1 MCYIS
6 FCISS
11 YERKNML
18 IELIE
23 HLLSCSSKDIEVAVV
38 DDCSKKKKKKA
49 LAAISD
55 KRFRYRVNHDN
66 RGAALCWYDALE
78 FGQGKWLFQL
88 LDRDWI
94 DIQLIDKLVKIL
106 HKLESSGVGFA
117 VAGEQFNGAKD
128 FQIFTKGLETQK
140 EFALRDSHPTGQIF
154 RRDCWRKIE
163 NRKQYFSNQEY
174 GIYPHGYLYAILGN
188 HYAGAQIYPDICA
201 KRNYRERYAK
211 TVSRVYET
219 RTDKMP
225 WFYPEQGMRFLKL
238 ACEHIG
244 LIRGMEEQQQVSKC
258 CYIRFSQ
265 FVTLLYYNACI
276 DEVVKQR
283 YHCEHLSTDYIELM
297 NNLFSY
303 IYEVH
308 KYFEEQDFIWK
319 NEYFYYLLS
328 KADQE
333 ILDRWLPWIESV
345 RIMDQ
350 KEQAF
355 EKFEHFSENKKIFI
369 FGLGKQFEV
378 LCDTYLKECFV
389 EGVIDNDIQKQG
401 MEISAYCSYAENIA
415 FKNNRIMQPEV
426 LLNYNAEDTVV
437 IITSIRSYMQIID
450 QLFKLGQR
458 HYYVAAA
465 MLDKEKNVIDLK
477 KYTREYDIQEC
488 SKYPICSRKIVFY
501 AMGRY
506 SGHGKA
512 ITESLLSL
520 DEKLDI
526 VWIVMEEHLKANVP
540 ERVRLVCASNRR
552 KLIYEMETAKC
563 WVYEH
568 PVPKDYIKR
577 PEQYY
582 IQVKHWSSITLKTFG
597 CMLHE
602 FRNEQEAVEQWR
614 HNGKIM
620 DYVFVGSNFDE
631 ETCRR
636 GFCFDKEVIRVGSP
650 RSDILFRSQGIKNK
664 IFELFHIDPNVKIA
678 LYAPTFRFTEDGKA
692 SKDILNVTKIDFFQL
707 KQALER
713 KFGGSWMV
721 FLRFHPLNHLADGH
735 VELPL
740 FVRNVTDYEDG
751 EELVASSE
759 VMITDYSSIMFEPLF
774 VKKPVFLYAPDR
786 DRYINQERELLLD
799 YDSLPFDIV
808 ESNEELGKAILSF
821 DIDKY
826 REKLE
831 SFMKKYGVYE
841 DGHASERA
849 ARFIL
854 NLVL

>member
-1 MCYIS
+1 MCYVS

-11 YERKNML
+11 YERKDML
-18 IELIE
+18 MELIE
-23 HLLSCSSKDIEVAVV
+23 HLLSCSSQDIEIAVV
-38 DDCSKKKKKKA
+38 DDCSKDGTA
-49 LAAISD
+49 EMLATISD
-55 KRFRYRVNHDN
+55 KRFRYRVNQDN
-66 RGAALCWYDALE
+66 RGASACWCDALE
-78 FGQGKWLFQL
+78 FGQGRWLFQL

-94 DIQLIDKLVKIL
+94 DIHLVDKLIKIL
-106 HKLESSGVGFA
+106 HELENSGVGFA
-117 VAGEQFNGAKD
+117 VAGEQLNGEKN
-128 FQIFTKGLETQK
+128 FKIFTKGLETQK

-154 RRDCWRKIE
+154 RKDCWRE
-163 NRKQYFSNQEY
+163 VDNREQYFSNQQY
-174 GIYPHGYLYAILGN
+174 GIYPHGYIYAIIGN
-188 HYAGAQIYPDICA
+188 HYAGAQIYIDVCSR
-201 KRNYRERYAK
+201 KTYRKRYAR

-225 WFYPEQGMRFLKL
+225 WFYPEQGMHFLKL

-244 LIRGMEEQQQVSKC
+244 LIRGMEDQQQVIKC
-258 CYIRFSQ
+258 CYIRFSK

-303 IYEVH
+303 IYEAH
-308 KYFEEQDFIWK
+308 KYFEEQDFTWK
-319 NEYFYYLLS
+319 NEYLYHMLS

-333 ILDRWLPWIESV
+333 ILDRWIPWIESV
-345 RIMDQ
+345 RTMNRKGQ
-350 KEQAF
+350 TCEEFKL
-355 EKFEHFSENKKIFI
+355 FSENKKIFI
-369 FGLGKQFEV
+369 FGLGRHFEV
-378 LCDTYLKECFV
+378 LCDIYLKKCSV
-389 EGVIDNDIQKQG
+389 EGVLDNDIQKQG
-401 MEISAYCSYAENIA
+401 MEISAYCSYAENVA

-426 LLNYNAEDTVV
+426 LLNYDADDTVV
-437 IITSIRSYMQIID
+437 VITSIRSYMEIID
-450 QLFKLGQR
+450 QLFQLGQR

-465 MLDKEKNVIDLK
+465 MLNKGKNIIDWT
-477 KYTREYDIQEC
+477 KYTRQYDIQEC
-488 SKYPICSRKIVFY
+488 SKYPICNRKIVFY

-520 DEKLDI
+520 GENLDI
-526 VWIVMEEHLKANVP
+526 VWIVTQEHLKASVP
-540 ERVRLVCASNRR
+540 KGVRLVCNTNRR

-568 PVPKDYIKR
+568 PVSNDYIKR

-582 IQVKHWSSITLKTFG
+582 IQVKHWSSITLKSFG

-614 HNGKIM
+614 YNGKIM
-620 DYVFVGSNFDE
+620 DYVFTGSDFDE
-631 ETCRR
+631 DTCRR
-636 GFCFDKEVIRVGSP
+636 GFCFNKEVIRVGSP
-650 RSDILFRSQGIKNK
+650 RSDILFRSQEIKNK
-664 IFELFHIDPNVKIA
+664 IFKLFHIDLTDKIA
-678 LYAPTFRFTEDGKA
+678 LYAPTFRIAENGKA
-692 SKDILNVTKIDFFQL
+692 SKDVLNATKIDFFQL
-707 KQALER
+707 KQVLER
-713 KFGGSWMV
+713 KFGGNWIV
-721 FLRFHPLNHLADGH
+721 FLRFHPLNHSADGH
-735 VELPL
+735 IELPS

-751 EELVASSE
+751 EELVAASD

-786 DRYINQERELLLD
+786 NQYINQERELLLD

-808 ESNEELGKAILSF
+808 ESNEELSKAILAF
-821 DIDKY
+821 DIHKY
-826 REKLE
+826 REKLDL
-831 SFMKKYGVYE
+831 FMKEYGISE

-854 NLVL
+854 NLVS